1 MAGSYEEFLKTNH
14 VGDYYAIV
22 DAGEN
27 QESILVAATGFS
39 EMDEDIYTPE
49 LGYDIVLYGNNG
61 GTVRQIGS
69 RLHLSESAGPWYFAK
84 ISLSAMAEEADIIRW
99 ILPGSYTRNFHQEG
113 SSSDWFPCLF
123 EKQRSCRRTGA
134 AVSGEQCG
142 SRRIHTANQ

>member
-1 MAGSYEEFLKTNH
+1 M
-14 VGDYYAIV
+14 

-69 RLHLSESAGPWYFAK
+69 RC
-84 ISLSAMAEEADIIRW
+84 I
-99 ILPGSYTRNFHQEG
+99 
-113 SSSDWFPCLF
+113 
-123 EKQRSCRRTGA
+123 
-134 AVSGEQCG
+134 
-142 SRRIHTANQ
+142 

>member
-1 MAGSYEEFLKTNH
+1 
-14 VGDYYAIV
+14 
-22 DAGEN
+22 
-27 QESILVAATGFS
+27 
-39 EMDEDIYTPE
+39 MDEDIYTPE

-61 GTVRQIGS
+61 GTVRQIGEP
-69 RLHLSESAGPWYFAK
+69 LHLSESAGPWYFAR

-99 ILPGSYTRNFHQEG
+99 ILPGIPTHEIFTRREAALTG
-113 SSSDWFPCLF
+113 FPCLF